1 MRRLAYSPRAQADLT
16 AIVDYV
22 ADVTGDDVAAFR
34 AVQKLDAQCKK
45 LATLPGVLGHP
56 RDDLGEGLRTF
67 PFGSY
72 EIVFRY
78 RSNET
83 LEVARI
89 ISGKRDIRALF
100 RKPAGR

>member
-1 MRRLAYSPRAQADLT
+1 MRRLDYSQRAQADLT

-22 ADVTGDDVAAFR
+22 AEITGDDGAAYN

-45 LATLPGVLGHP
+45 LAALPGVLGHP

-72 EIVFRY
+72 AIVFRY
-78 RSNET
+78 GSGDT

-89 ISGKRDIRALF
+89 VSAKRDMRALF
-100 RKPAGR
+100 RKTSGR